1 MDCIVCSALPIMT
14 DILLS
19 GWVWYPSVLI
29 GTSLWTG
36 AYLILIGPFRRR
48 NTWGEAPK
56 PWQQI
61 AFHSGTLMLLLALV
75 SPLDELGDEYLFSAH
90 MFQHLLMMFITP
102 PLWLMGSPAW
112 LINLILPKQLVALA
126 TWITRP
132 VAAFT
137 IFTSVMYIWHVPAL
151 YNLAQ
156 ANEAVHIF
164 EHLMYIGAGLI
175 GWWLVAS
182 QAGSIISKPPAPVSM
197 LYLFLMT
204 FPCTALAAILTFSSQ
219 PLYLPYVEAPRIIG
233 LSVLE
238 DQHMGGLLMWLP
250 THMVLLLA
258 LGITFFK
265 WLSENENRPADQL
278 SPDSPF

>member
-1 MDCIVCSALPIMT
+1 MT
-14 DILLS
+14 DILLT
-19 GWVWYPSVLI
+19 GWAWYPSVLI
-29 GTSLWTG
+29 GISLWTG
-36 AYLILIGPFRRR
+36 AYLILIGPLRRR

-61 AFHSGTLMLLLALV
+61 AFHSGTLMLLLALI
-75 SPLDELGDEYLFSAH
+75 SPLDKLGDEYLFSAH
-90 MFQHLLMMFITP
+90 MLQHLFMMFVTP

-112 LINLILPKQLVALA
+112 LINFILPKQLVALA

-132 VAAFT
+132 VAAFFV
-137 IFTSVMYIWHVPAL
+137 FTSAMYIWHVPAL
-151 YNLAQ
+151 YNLSQ
-156 ANEAVHIF
+156 ANEGVHIF
-164 EHLMYIGAGLI
+164 EHLMYIGASLI
-175 GWWLVAS
+175 GWWPVAS

-204 FPCTALAAILTFSSQ
+204 IPCTALAAILTFSSQ
-219 PLYLPYVEAPRIIG
+219 PLYPLYVEAPRIIG

-265 WLSENENRPADQL
+265 WLSGNENRPADRL
-278 SPDSPF
+278 SPNSPF